1 LLTVADLAAGDHDPS
16 ASAEALEHEL
26 ARLRAELEE
35 YQGLIDELPEIYEA
49 KFTHQLR
56 DVAQDVRRL
65 MDERQAL
72 QEQINRCLEAGAA
85 MPLLA
90 AAPEHAPTPTPA
102 RPRLSPAA
110 LAAAR
115 RWLNRQPGWRL
126 GLMAGTAAFAL
137 AIAAGLRWRPAP
149 VSAPQPDGAAQAVA
163 PGAQPPAEPLPA
175 APQPAADPELRLRA
189 NGEAW
194 LEVQTLAGEVVYVNT
209 LQDGQAATIRLGQG
223 LRIRSGRPDLLEFAV
238 ADQPFVLLGPVYDL
252 DWRTV
257 RPPDPGGPSS

>member
-1 LLTVADLAAGDHDPS
+1 MTSRVVSTDMGISLELIWVGAFGLLYVWWFIKLGFVGIDLTRRFFWLLIVADLAAGDHDPS
-16 ASAEALEHEL
+16 ASVEALEHEL
-26 ARLRAELEE
+26 ARLRAELQE

-90 AAPEHAPTPTPA
+90 AAPEPPPTPA

-149 VSAPQPDGAAQAVA
+149 VSAPQLDVAAQAVA
-163 PGAQPPAEPLPA
+163 PGAQPPPNRCRQHRNRLSNLSCVCGPA
-175 APQPAADPELRLRA
+175 VKPGWRCRPWR
-189 NGEAW
+189 
-194 LEVQTLAGEVVYVNT
+194 
-209 LQDGQAATIRLGQG
+209 
-223 LRIRSGRPDLLEFAV
+223 GR
-238 ADQPFVLLGPVYDL
+238 
-252 DWRTV
+252 
-257 RPPDPGGPSS
+257 

>member
-1 LLTVADLAAGDHDPS
+1 LIVADLAAGDHDPS
-16 ASAEALEHEL
+16 ASVEALEHEL
-26 ARLRAELEE
+26 ARLRAELQE

-90 AAPEHAPTPTPA
+90 AAPEPPPTPA

-149 VSAPQPDGAAQAVA
+149 VSAPQPDVAAQAVA

-175 APQPAADPELRLRA
+175 APQPAVESELRLRA
-189 NGEAW
+189 SGEAW
-194 LEVQTLAGEVVYVNT
+194 LEVQTLAGEVIYVNT
-209 LQDGQAATIRLGQG
+209 LQAGQAVTIRFGQP
-223 LRIRSGRPDLLEFAV
+223 LRIHSGRPDLLEFAV